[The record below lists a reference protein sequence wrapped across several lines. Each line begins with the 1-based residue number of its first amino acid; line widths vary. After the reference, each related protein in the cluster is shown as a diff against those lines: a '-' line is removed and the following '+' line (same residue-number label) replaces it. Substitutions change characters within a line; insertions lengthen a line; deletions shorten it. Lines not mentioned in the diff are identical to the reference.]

1 MPIGQADKMMLY
13 ICTSKTVNVN
23 VPSECV
29 EKELNVCICQWAIVI
44 RVSIHPFIWGRVT
57 VAAGQAGRTKQ

>member
-23 VPSECV
+23 VPN

-44 RVSIHPFIWGRVT
+44 RVSIHSFIWGRVT